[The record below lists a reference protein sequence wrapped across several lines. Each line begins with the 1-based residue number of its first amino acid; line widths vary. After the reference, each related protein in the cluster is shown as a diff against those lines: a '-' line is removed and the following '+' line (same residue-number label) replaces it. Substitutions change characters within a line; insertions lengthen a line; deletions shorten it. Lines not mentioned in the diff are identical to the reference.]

1 MSRRALG
8 YLALVV
14 ASVVV
19 SACSQPTAPRR
30 DDTIDCPN
38 GIIMQGSSGLV
49 CEDQ

>member
-14 ASVVV
+14 TSVVV

-38 GIIMQGSSGLV
+38 GIIVQVGNGLV
-49 CEDQ
+49 CESQ